1 MGNVRTFT
9 YRVAPTPKGIEAIEK
24 DEMDYFTP
32 NMWDNLN
39 TGLLEEYLE
48 EKNRVESFHRST
60 FDWPKVGLG
69 ILIGTVFAIITQ
81 YVGLKVG
88 IAISGSWYVVYL
100 IGIAGKWR
108 PSELNIA
115 TSSSTGATY
124 ISTGFI
130 FTFPAMYLLSHH
142 ETSGRYVLGT
152 DPATGEYIYLINGIP
167 DMFVA
172 LVATIVAGF
181 LGVLYFI
188 IFRRIWLVDDPLH
201 VPGIEAQLQLLE
213 MSKNITSGAAEKA
226 QYAMRLILASSILTG
241 IFTFM
246 KDLPFERNG
255 EDQPLLDHLLG
266 GNPMKDYYYQGSF
279 QQPMESAKYTW
290 LNFGLMPMAAGIGWF
305 MRFRVALLV
314 SLGTLLTWFLAI
326 PMAVHFDVPI
336 YDPRFSDPFSI
347 TDAPV
352 PAIMG
357 YMRIARFIAIG
368 AILGGGI
375 TALIKNAPIFKSILG
390 DLQKAVVGSEIEAG
404 SYVEGKGWY
413 EWPLKHIYFMAMF
426 TLVATTVI
434 FSIEFDVTPSIL
446 FAIVL
451 VSTTFFLGA
460 IAVKVM
466 GETGTEPVS
475 GTSFI
480 VLLILVF
487 LFKYVLNLPS
497 EETAIMSIIGTTV
510 FAGAISM
517 SGDIIHDFKAG
528 LYIGNRPYHLMKG
541 ELTGIVPGAI
551 VSVIGAAIFGKGLAD
566 GTLDLPA
573 PQAHAFAT
581 LLQLAFTDDAFMF
594 IMTLLGIG
602 ILIGIWAE
610 FATGM
615 GTAFGLGM
623 YFPLYV
629 STPILLGGFLRDW
642 WEMFV
647 LERDAERYEYTHQEK
662 TMRRLDTFMGATGLI
677 VGEAI
682 AGTIIAIY
690 LITIKG

>member
-1 MGNVRTFT
+1 MGEVRKSS
-9 YRVAPTPKGIEAIEK
+9 YRMPPTPKGIEAIEK
-24 DEMDYFTP
+24 GDLDYFDP
-32 NMWDNLN
+32 IIWDNLN

-48 EKNRVESFHRST
+48 EKNRREGFDRST
-60 FDWPKVGLG
+60 FDWFKVGLG
-69 ILIGTVFAIITQ
+69 IFIGTLFAIITQ

-88 IAISGSWYVVYL
+88 IAISGSWYVAYL

-115 TSSSTGATY
+115 TGASTGATY

-130 FTFPAMYLLSHH
+130 FTFPAMYLLSK
-142 ETSGRYVLGT
+142 EEVTGRYVIGV
-152 DPATGEYIYLINGIP
+152 DPSTGGYIYLINDIP
-167 DMFVA
+167 AMFVA
-172 LVATIVAGF
+172 LVATIIAGF

-213 MSKNITSGAAEKA
+213 MSNNITSGAAEKA
-226 QYAMRLILASSILTG
+226 QHAMKLILGSSIITG
-241 IFTFM
+241 IFTFL
-246 KDLPFERNG
+246 KDFPVEMDGKDQSLMDHMVGG
-255 EDQPLLDHLLG
+255 ETMTEWYNHGIIQQPLDT
-266 GNPMKDYYYQGSF
+266 
-279 QQPMESAKYTW
+279 AKYTW
-290 LNFGLMPMAAGIGWF
+290 MNFGLIPIEIGIGWF

-314 SLGTLLTWFLAI
+314 SLGTLITWFLVI
-326 PMAVHFDVPI
+326 PMAVYFDVPI
-336 YDPRFSDPFSI
+336 YDPRFTDPYPISEATI
-347 TDAPV
+347 
-352 PAIMG
+352 PALIG
-357 YMRIARFIAIG
+357 YGRIARFIAIG

-375 TALIKNAPIFKSILG
+375 TALIKNAPIFRTIFA
-390 DLQKAVVGSEIEAG
+390 DLQKAIGGDEAEAG
-404 SYVEGKGWY
+404 SYIEGKGWY
-413 EWPLKHIYFMAMF
+413 EWPLKHIYIMAV
-426 TLVATTVI
+426 VAFISIGVV
-434 FSIEFDVTPSIL
+434 FSIEFDVIPSFI
-446 FAIVL
+446 FSFVL
-451 VSTTFFLGA
+451 VVTTFFLGA

-480 VLLILVF
+480 VLLILVII
-487 LFKYVLNLPS
+487 FKYVLGLPK
-497 EETAIMSIIGTTV
+497 EETAIMAIIGTTV
-510 FAGAISM
+510 FGGAISM

-541 ELTGIVPGAI
+541 EITGIVPGAI
-551 VSVIGAAIFGKGLAD
+551 VSVIGATIFGKGLAD
-566 GTLDLPA
+566 GSLDLPA

-581 LLQLAFTDDAFMF
+581 VLQLLFSDNAFGF
-594 IMTLLGIG
+594 IITLLAIG

-629 STPILLGGFLRDW
+629 TTPILLGGFLRDA
-642 WEMFV
+642 WEMFI
-647 LERDAERYEYTHQEK
+647 LERDAQKYEYTDQEK
-662 TMRRLDTFMGATGLI
+662 TMRRLDTYMLATGLI

-690 LITIKG
+690 LVSFKG